1 MQGWEIFT
9 QLKDRLCILGQSIVH
24 FGKFTAYR
32 ESNAPWIGLWLVIN
46 CIVQFDHGEFNVQMC
61 NVNLI
66 YKILMPDFQPGG
78 LNVETGRSPHIYAK
92 GGFSR
97 NIQLFFSSSPPWLH
111 LPTEYISSH
120 CIRKYL
126 SLSFY

>member
-9 QLKDRLCILGQSIVH
+9 QLKDRLCFLGQSIVH

-46 CIVQFDHGEFNVQMC
+46 CIVQFDHGEFNVKMC

-66 YKILMPDFQPGG
+66 YKKVYD
-78 LNVETGRSPHIYAK
+78 R
-92 GGFSR
+92 
-97 NIQLFFSSSPPWLH
+97 FSS
-111 LPTEYISSH
+111 
-120 CIRKYL
+120 RGV
-126 SLSFY
+126 

>member
-32 ESNAPWIGLWLVIN
+32 ESNAPWIGLWLVVN

-61 NVNLI
+61 KVNLI
-66 YKILMPDFQPGG
+66 YKILIFNQGG
-78 LNVETGRSPHIYAK
+78 EGVE
-92 GGFSR
+92 
-97 NIQLFFSSSPPWLH
+97 
-111 LPTEYISSH
+111 
-120 CIRKYL
+120 C
-126 SLSFY
+126 